1 MGWYFSNQSRS
12 ELIAELIATQ
22 ETERASVKVIAH
34 TLRGNVL
41 WSVAEMTA
49 KVEGVH
55 RDLAPDQSL
64 RYIRCDLLERSG
76 GQWGR
81 VHAPVLLHVPA
92 VLSGPR
98 TGAVRRLACR
108 RSRLPRPATR
118 THKSGGISCSTDGLS
133 RRRTFHPSPGAALAP
148 TGGAVPVHPRTPP
161 CPQTLLHPLCI
172 ALTNVPT

>member
-98 TGAVRRLACR
+98 TGAVPTGVAMLQPLVYSKDSPG
-108 RSRLPRPATR
+108 RSTGCWPIT
-118 THKSGGISCSTDGLS
+118 
-133 RRRTFHPSPGAALAP
+133 PSPRTSCTFSSASVMIQWRVSSC
-148 TGGAVPVHPRTPP
+148 TVCSPR
-161 CPQTLLHPLCI
+161 LLI
-172 ALTNVPT
+172 VMW